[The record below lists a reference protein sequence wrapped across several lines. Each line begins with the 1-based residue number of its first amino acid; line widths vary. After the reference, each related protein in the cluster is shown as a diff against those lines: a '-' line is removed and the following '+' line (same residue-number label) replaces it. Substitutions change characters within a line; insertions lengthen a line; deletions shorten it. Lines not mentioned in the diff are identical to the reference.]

1 MPSDGC
7 AGCAATDGDAT
18 DGCVLKMLGACK
30 VMVGLSAATGVACTG
45 VAVMGVARMG
55 VRAGRRVSLE
65 AFTPKYASFTKF
77 LKQTMYY
84 LV

>member
-1 MPSDGC
+1 MGC
-7 AGCAATDGDAT
+7 CA
-18 DGCVLKMLGACK
+18 LKMLGACK
-30 VMVGLSAATGVACTG
+30 VMVGLSTAAAAATGVACAG

-55 VRAGRRVSLE
+55 ARAGRRVFLE

-77 LKQTMYY
+77 LKQCMHY